1 MEINPDHKVIRSIYR
16 KYQKNKEDRSMKD
29 SILMMYDMACMSSGF
44 KVENVEVFSRT
55 FYNILNV
62 GLGGLDDVDM
72 DDDGDGAVGDG
83 DGGVEVSV
91 SDDTVNEV
99 VSNDV
104 EGVEMEQVD

>member
-1 MEINPDHKVIRSIYR
+1 
-16 KYQKNKEDRSMKD
+16 
-29 SILMMYDMACMSSGF
+29 MYDMACMSSGF

-62 GLGGLDDVDM
+62 GLGGLDDVDV
-72 DDDGDGAVGDG
+72 DEDEDNDGDDGVNE
-83 DGGVEVSV
+83 DGGVE
-91 SDDTVNEV
+91 VNEV